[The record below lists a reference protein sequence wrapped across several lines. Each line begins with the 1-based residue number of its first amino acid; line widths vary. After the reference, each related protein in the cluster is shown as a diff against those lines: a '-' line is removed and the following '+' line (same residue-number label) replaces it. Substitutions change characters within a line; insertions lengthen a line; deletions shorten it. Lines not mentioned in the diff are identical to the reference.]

1 VYSVGGQLFHVIPV
15 NGFFCQWAKRKS
27 FALLRMTQ
35 QFNVNGYMFAA
46 GAIFKNYAIF
56 LEAEKI

>member
-1 VYSVGGQLFHVIPV
+1 
-15 NGFFCQWAKRKS
+15 
-27 FALLRMTQ
+27 MTQ